1 MIKEIINKSKSELI
15 ELLWQ
20 INPEIYDLLKNS
32 RNLDEAREFI
42 MDYFDVLDR
51 EFFNI
56 KSKSDYHKMHI
67 IIKNQAKECI
77 RIAKN
82 IMRTENEKICN
93 FSALEVLFKIAK
105 GDTSELEKIS
115 GGFIVE
121 LIYLFKGIRGQSD
134 VIHDNEVIPSDDHE
148 FSKTRS
154 ERLDYYAE
162 NMYKRLSQY
171 KTGFDDEI
179 IEQRKKMKQ
188 KILKYFGS
196 DEQDWKNY
204 KWHLKNIIRSKN
216 ILKDIIKLEEDEIE
230 GLDYAEK
237 YNIPFEITPYYLSLF
252 NENGRSRFD
261 RAIRAQVLPSKT
273 YCENVYNN
281 KKNNIDMDFMG
292 EKSTSPIEGI
302 TRRYPFIVILKPV
315 NFCPQICVYCQRNWE
330 IEPSTNLHINK
341 TTLENAIN
349 WITNNKNIIEV
360 LVTGGDPLI
369 MTDKYI
375 ENILLEL
382 SQIKHVERIRIGT
395 RTPVTLPFRIKDD
408 FVKMIKKYHKP
419 GYREICIMTHFEHV
433 AEITPEVIEAVQ
445 LIREAGISVYNQQVF
460 TYYNSFKYETS
471 ALRRMLK
478 LIGIDP
484 YYTFNTKGKKET
496 IDYRVPIAR
505 IEQERK
511 EEARFLPGVIR
522 TDEPVFNVPKLGKSN
537 LRAWQDHDV
546 LMIKSRGE
554 RVYRFLPWE
563 SNVSLVDDYIYT
575 DIPIYNYLKRLHND
589 GENVEEYETIFYYY

>member
-496 IDYRVPIAR
+496 IDYRAPIAR